1 MAVKQYTKHVIVEMA
16 VKQYTKH
23 VILEM
28 EGTHFLILSMKI
40 NLTELQFK
48 DAIQKSHFNIAYW

>member
-1 MAVKQYTKHVIVEMA
+1 MA

-48 DAIQKSHFNIAYW
+48 DAIQKSLYNIAYW